1 MPKVRDKSLDA
12 IKGFLILVVIL
23 CHNSASNP
31 IFLNMAHPLMMG
43 IFFMVSG
50 FLYSQNK
57 SVVGKLRSIL
67 YPFAFF
73 CLVSVVWRYAYGFIS
88 HEPLAW
94 RVWFRQ
100 FLLGQDWGLNIPLW
114 FLVSLSQI
122 ILITTVLKSVTGT
135 GGVVL
140 ASFLLMVL
148 GLFLRAHD
156 INPIYLS
163 QSFTYL
169 PFFVLG
175 MEIKKFP
182 ELLPAPEK
190 YPVSTILFISVL
202 IWLRCLVHFDSIYMK
217 WGCDGVLVIVLGY
230 LLYKL
235 FKCPLVPTGILEYYG
250 KNSLVV
256 LCMHI
261 LILDVVWRVW
271 WHFRGGEP
279 AGVDA
284 LLQTIIVALLLIP
297 FIAIYKKYLSS
308 KLR

>member
-23 CHNSASNP
+23 CHNSATNP
-31 IFLNMAHPLMMG
+31 VLLDMGHPLRMG
-43 IFFMVSG
+43 IFLMVSG
-50 FLYSQNK
+50 FLSSQNK
-57 SVVGKLRSIL
+57 TIIQKLRGIL
-67 YPFAFF
+67 LPLIFF
-73 CLVSVVWRYAYGFIS
+73 CIVSIVWRYAYGFIS

-94 RVWFRQ
+94 RLWFGQ
-100 FLLGQDWGLNIPLW
+100 FLLGQDWGVNIPLW

-122 ILITTVLKSVTGT
+122 ILMTTVLKSFTGT
-135 GGVVL
+135 GGVILVSL
-140 ASFLLMVL
+140 LLMVL

-190 YPVSTILFISVL
+190 YPVYTILFISVL

-271 WHFRGGEP
+271 WHFKGQPSGI
-279 AGVDA
+279 DA

-297 FIAIYKKYLSS
+297 FIAIYKKYISY